1 MAHSITTA
9 ISFTYGQLEVTRDAL
24 QEQVAYEHALLLA
37 NPDETTRY
45 EQAQSALNKVE
56 KALKRKQGEMYAG
69 DYYRTY
75 SGDIQ

>member
-1 MAHSITTA
+1 MAHPITTS

-24 QEQVAYEHALLLA
+24 QEQVAYEHALLLS

-45 EQAQSALNKVE
+45 EQAQTALNKVE
-56 KALKRKQGEMYAG
+56 KALKRKQGETYAG

-75 SGDIQ
+75 TGDLQ

>member
-1 MAHSITTA
+1 MAHSITTSIA
-9 ISFTYGQLEVTRDAL
+9 FTYGQLEVTRDAM

-45 EQAQSALNKVE
+45 EQAQTVLNKIE
-56 KALKRKQGEMYAG
+56 KALKRKQGETYAG

-75 SGDIQ
+75 SGDL

>member
-1 MAHSITTA
+1 MAHSITTS

-45 EQAQSALNKVE
+45 EQAQTALNKVE
-56 KALKRKQGEMYAG
+56 KALKRKQGETYAG

-75 SGDIQ
+75 PGDLQ

>member
-1 MAHSITTA
+1 MAHSITTS

-37 NPDETTRY
+37 NPDETVRY
-45 EQAQSALNKVE
+45 EQAQTALNKVE
-56 KALKRKQGEMYAG
+56 KALKRKQGETYAG

-75 SGDIQ
+75 SGDLQ

>member
-1 MAHSITTA
+1 MAHSITTSIA
-9 ISFTYGQLEVTRDAL
+9 FTYGQLEVTRDAL

-45 EQAQSALNKVE
+45 EQAQTALNKVE
-56 KALKRKQGEMYAG
+56 KALKRKQGETYAS

-75 SGDIQ
+75 PGDL

>member
-1 MAHSITTA
+1 MVHSITTS

-45 EQAQSALNKVE
+45 EQAQTALNKVE

-69 DYYRTY
+69 DYYWTY